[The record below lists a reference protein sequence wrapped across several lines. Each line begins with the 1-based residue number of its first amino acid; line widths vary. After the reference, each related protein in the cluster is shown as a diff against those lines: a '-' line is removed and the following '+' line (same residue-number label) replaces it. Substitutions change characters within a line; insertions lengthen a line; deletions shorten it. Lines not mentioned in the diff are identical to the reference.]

1 MDSKHVMCQIND
13 HDGHD
18 DDGSDDN
25 DDNDNNDY
33 DDDTVKRPNY

>member
-13 HDGHD
+13 HGGHD